1 MVKLQ
6 YVIPPVNFPK
16 QAPPSTGGSQNASQ
30 QANNNGDASNKDGMW
45 KDSVSSKDDHTTS
58 VENIGNEK
66 MPTNLNSLGVWGQ
79 GTTRADAEWHAA
91 QIGDINYQS
100 SGDWGSAYA
109 VGSTDFLKLE
119 GRVYGD
125 SGYKDGTVMA
135 SGGVQGRFEL
145 MGSHY
150 QAGYTSPTA
159 FTFGGHDFN
168 SRTTVNADASVGA
181 TATVN
186 GGIALGKNDYVDVGA
201 SGFAGASA
209 SLKGSESIGDVA
221 TVKGDATVWAGV
233 GAKANI
239 DAGYKDGELSFSLGF
254 GFAFGYGFD
263 YDLGFSIN
271 VGAVGDCIEEGA
283 SDVVNGIGDAASA
296 VGDGIGDAASAV
308 GDAISSLF

>member
-16 QAPPSTGGSQNASQ
+16 PAPPKSDASQ
-30 QANNNGDASNKDGMW
+30 QAANNNGDASNKDGMW
-45 KDSVSSKDDHTTS
+45 KDSVSGKDDHTTS

-79 GTTRADAEWHAA
+79 GTTQADAEWHAA
-91 QIGDINYQS
+91 QIGDVNYQS

-145 MGSHY
+145 IGSHY

-168 SRTTVNADASVGA
+168 SRTTLNGDASVGA
-181 TATVN
+181 AAIVN

-233 GAKANI
+233 GAKANL
-239 DAGYKDGELSFSLGF
+239 DAGYKDGELSFSFGF

-283 SDVVNGIGDAASA
+283 SDVV
-296 VGDGIGDAASAV
+296 DGIGDAASAV
-308 GDAISSLF
+308 GDAMSSLF